1 MHCSYILFQL
11 FNRYIGRFLAHD
23 HTELIPGSYLIVFLS
38 EESFFLES
46 LDTESNFENINFQS
60 SNLEKV
66 LSFISANAQDVEIIS
81 SVLDLEREDLNAYIE
96 ARHGVNVFNS
106 QDLNQ
111 CSDEPVLY
119 FFPRRVFKLK
129 KVIPPSPAQ

>member
-1 MHCSYILFQL
+1 MF
-11 FNRYIGRFLAHD
+11 RF
-23 HTELIPGSYLIVFLS
+23 T
-38 EESFFLES
+38 
-46 LDTESNFENINFQS
+46 NINEYQAA
-60 SNLEKV
+60 LLAGEQTC
-66 LSFISANAQDVEIIS
+66 AQAVQFY
-81 SVLDLEREDLNAYIE
+81 LDQIAQHQDLNAYLE